1 MSKDRLF
8 LELSTPAGNI
18 IKLGDVYITE
28 QGIEL
33 KVTKILKPGGEN
45 DVYVE
50 MAPTDERL
58 NDACWQGHLLAYA
71 DPAPDT
77 ADGAVQR
84 IPRVYIEDMDNITR
98 LHSASTV

>member
-8 LELSTPAGNI
+8 LEISTPTGNI
-18 IKLGDVYITE
+18 IKLGDVYINE

-33 KVTKILKPGGEN
+33 RVAKILRPGGES

-58 NDACWQGHLLAYA
+58 NDACWQGHLLAFT
-71 DPAPDT
+71 DPMLDMG
-77 ADGAVQR
+77 DGAVQR
-84 IPRVYIEDMDNITR
+84 IPRVYIEDMDKMTR
-98 LHSASTV
+98 FRGASAA

>member
-18 IKLGDVYITE
+18 IKLGNVYIND

-33 KVTKILKPGGEN
+33 KVTKILRPGDDS

-50 MAPTDERL
+50 MTPTDERL
-58 NDACWQGHLLAYA
+58 NDACWQGHLLAFT
-71 DPAPDT
+71 DPTLDAN
-77 ADGAVQR
+77 DGAVQR
-84 IPRVYIEDMDNITR
+84 IPRVYIEDMDSMTP
-98 LHSASTV
+98 AA

>member
-18 IKLGDVYITE
+18 IRVGDIYINE

-33 KVTKILKPGGEN
+33 KVTKILKPGGESG
-45 DVYVE
+45 VYVE

-58 NDACWQGHLLAYA
+58 NDACWQGYLLVLA
-71 DPAPDT
+71 DPVSE
-77 ADGAVQR
+77 GAVKR
-84 IPRVYIEDMDNITR
+84 TPRVYIEDMDK
-98 LHSASTV
+98 LMPAA